1 MTTGLFSPITV
12 REVLFPNRLVMP
24 PMVRF
29 VGEMSKEVT
38 ITGGRVTSDVV
49 EHYIKRVRAGV
60 AMIIVEATAVDPLG
74 RCWEN
79 GFNLFADEYVENLTQ
94 LAAGIRAA
102 GGKSCIQ
109 LVHGGPQAVPAITG
123 GEVVGPS
130 PIGGTET
137 APHPRELSIAE
148 IHAIQERFAD
158 AAERAVRAGF
168 DAVEVHG
175 AHGYLLDS
183 FLMKR
188 RNQRTDEYGGDLRGR
203 LRMVLE
209 TCALVSA
216 RIGTTALLSCR
227 VSPFTKR
234 DEDYDF
240 VDFAAL
246 VRGLEGAGVNLL
258 HISTDGAFKGYF
270 GSDRTIGQFAR
281 EITSV
286 PVIIA
291 GGLREPAQAQRL
303 IAEKHADFA
312 AVGTAMLR
320 DADWASKAR
329 LALSESPGA

>member
-1 MTTGLFSPITV
+1 MILGLFSPITV
-12 REVLFPNRLVMP
+12 REVVFPNRLVMP

-29 VGEMSKEVT
+29 IGEMTKEVA
-38 ITGGRVTSDVV
+38 ITGGIVTPDVV
-49 EHYIKRVRAGV
+49 EHYAKRVRAGTALV
-60 AMIIVEATAVDPLG
+60 IVEATAVDPLG

-79 GFNLFADEYVENLTQ
+79 GFNLFADEHVENLAK
-94 LAAGIRAA
+94 LASGIKAA

-109 LVHGGPQAVPAITG
+109 LVHGGPQASAELSG

-130 PIGGTET
+130 AVGGPENS
-137 APHPRELSIAE
+137 PHPRELSISE
-148 IHAIQERFAD
+148 IHAIQQRFAD

-188 RNQRTDEYGGDLRGR
+188 RNQRIDEYGVDLCGR
-203 LRMVLE
+203 LRILLE
-209 TCALVSA
+209 TCHIVRA
-216 RIGTTALLSCR
+216 RIGRKALLSCR

-234 DEDYDF
+234 EEDYDF

-246 VRGLEGAGVNLL
+246 VRGLESAGIDLL

-270 GSDRTIGQFAR
+270 GSDRSIGQFAR
-281 EITSV
+281 EITKV
-286 PVIIA
+286 PIIIA

-303 IAEKHADFA
+303 IEGKHADFA

-320 DADWASKAR
+320 DPEWAIKAR
-329 LALSESPGA
+329 AALA